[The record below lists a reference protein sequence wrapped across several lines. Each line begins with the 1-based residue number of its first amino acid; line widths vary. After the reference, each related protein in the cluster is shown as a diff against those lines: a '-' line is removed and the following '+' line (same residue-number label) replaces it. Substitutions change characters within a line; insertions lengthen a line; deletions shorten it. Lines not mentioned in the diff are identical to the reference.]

1 MKMRMGISIK
11 RKIVIKPSYGQA
23 FQFSDGLACVQD
35 GKLISMDSLI
45 KREKVIKCTYD
56 YALNFKNGLACV
68 MKNGKSYMIDK
79 KGKTITIK

>member
-1 MKMRMGISIK
+1 MDRHSSFQMGLRAYRMEK
-11 RKIVIKPSYGQA
+11 LNKK
-23 FQFSDGLACVQD
+23 
-35 GKLISMDSLI
+35 GK
-45 KREKVIKCTYD
+45 KVIKCTYD

>member
-1 MKMRMGISIK
+1 ME
-11 RKIVIKPSYGQA
+11 
-23 FQFSDGLACVQD
+23 
-35 GKLISMDSLI
+35 KLISMDSLI